1 MVNNPIYTAGI
12 ARRPLAHGD
21 TGSWA
26 EGSRVEWKSSIENRR
41 TAAAGAVSTAHLSA
55 HLRDAKDS
63 MTVTPAGLW
72 AEPGEER

>member
-26 EGSRVEWKSSIENRR
+26 EGSGVERKSFTENRR
-41 TAAAGAVSTAHLSA
+41 TAARAVSTAHLSA

-63 MTVTPAGLW
+63 MTVTPADLW